1 MRVLATDVK
10 AMCARFYGLS
20 RGEME
25 GASRARR
32 VARPRQVAMTLCRRY
47 SGATL
52 PSIGRRFHRD
62 HTTVLHAIRA
72 VDRLCAEDVSFFAEL
87 ASLCGQ
93 IEAGAISCPKAPR
106 AEAPVIQCDES
117 ASSQIVKPIVAPDE
131 FLRRLAAE
139 RERSATPP
147 QRDPGALRSILGRER
162 VALPS
167 IFIERG
173 VTA

>member
-1 MRVLATDVK
+1 MRVLAADVK

-25 GASRARR
+25 GESRARR
-32 VARPRQVAMTLCRRY
+32 VARPRQVAMTLCRHY

-93 IEAGAISCPKAPR
+93 IEAGAISCPKATR
-106 AEAPVIQCDES
+106 SDAPVVVQCDE
-117 ASSQIVKPIVAPDE
+117 AAPPEIAKTIVAPDE

-147 QRDPGALRSILGRER
+147 PARSRRFAEHPWTGAHCASVHLY
-162 VALPS
+162 
-167 IFIERG
+167 
-173 VTA
+173 